1 MASRVLY
8 GLASQAHIPAWLAT
22 VHHRAGTPHY
32 ATLLAGAFVLA
43 LALWFPLAS
52 LASLAEG
59 TSVVTLVVFT
69 MVNPALWRVKS
80 RAETQR
86 ASFSVPRWVPI
97 VGACSTSL
105 LLLVRMSEAV
115 FN

>member
-8 GLASQAHIPAWLAT
+8 GLASKGHIPAWLAT

-32 ATLLAGAFVLA
+32 ATLLAGTFVLA
-43 LALWFPLAS
+43 LALWFPLD
-52 LASLAEG
+52 SLAER
-59 TSVVTLVVFT
+59 TSAVTLVVFT
-69 MVNPALWRVKS
+69 MVNLALWRVKS

>member
-1 MASRVLY
+1 MRRSR
-8 GLASQAHIPAWLAT
+8 
-22 VHHRAGTPHY
+22 GTPHY

-43 LALWFPLAS
+43 LALWFPP
-52 LASLAEG
+52 ASLAEG

-105 LLLVRMSEAV
+105 LLLVRMSQAV